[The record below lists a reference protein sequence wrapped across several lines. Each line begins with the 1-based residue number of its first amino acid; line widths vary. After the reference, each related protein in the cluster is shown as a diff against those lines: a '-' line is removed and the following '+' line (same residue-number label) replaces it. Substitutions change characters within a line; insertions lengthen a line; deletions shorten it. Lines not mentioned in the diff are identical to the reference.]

1 MISLTLFLILTSVLR
16 TISVERSGYRK
27 EVRVTGPPDIN
38 LEEAMYNIL
47 LVNIEI
53 TNN

>member
-1 MISLTLFLILTSVLR
+1 MILTSVLR

-38 LEEAMYNIL
+38 LEEATIFFL
-47 LVNIEI
+47 
-53 TNN
+53 